1 MTGVLRRAA
10 TVVSALLL
18 LTGTLGP
25 AGAATGRAGSTAA
38 EERVVLGW
46 SAQGRPIVA
55 WHRWRPGAGGARP
68 LLVVGSMH
76 GDERAGH
83 RVVRA
88 LRKRPLPPGSDLWL
102 VRTLNPDGAAA
113 RTRTNARGVDLNH
126 NFPGRWQRSARG
138 SVTWSGPAP
147 ASEPETAAVM
157 AFVRSRQPWTT
168 VVLHQPLYGVDSYR
182 AKSPRLVRGL
192 AAATGLPVRSFDC
205 GGMCHGTFTDW
216 LNARTPGRAVTVE
229 PGRDPTPTRV
239 ARVARGVLQAGT
251 RHVDRL
257 PAPDRSARP
266 VHLAG
271 DAVGQVISSSF
282 SRTA

>member
-1 MTGVLRRAA
+1 VTRVLRRAA
-10 TVVSALLL
+10 IVASALLL
-18 LTGTLGP
+18 LTSTLGP
-25 AGAATGRAGSTAA
+25 AGAATGPAGSLVA

-55 WHRWRPGAGGARP
+55 WHRWRPDAGGARP

-88 LRKRPLPPGSDLWL
+88 LRERPLLPGSDLWV

-113 RTRTNARGVDLNH
+113 RSRTNARGVDLNR
-126 NFPGRWQRSARG
+126 NFPLRWQKSARG
-138 SVTWSGPAP
+138 SATWSGPAP
-147 ASEPETAAVM
+147 ASEPETVAMM
-157 AFVRSRQPWTT
+157 AFVRSTQPWTT

-182 AKSPRLVRGL
+182 AKSPRLVREL

-216 LNARTPGRAVTVE
+216 LNARTTGRAVTVE
-229 PGRDPTPTRV
+229 LGRDPTLTRID
-239 ARVARGVLQAGT
+239 RVARGLLRVGT
-251 RHVDRL
+251 
-257 PAPDRSARP
+257 
-266 VHLAG
+266 G
-271 DAVGQVISSSF
+271 
-282 SRTA
+282 

>member
-1 MTGVLRRAA
+1 MTRTLRRAA

-25 AGAATGRAGSTAA
+25 AGAASGRAATGVA

-55 WHRWRPGAGGARP
+55 WHRWHPDTDRARP

-88 LRKRPLPPGSDLWL
+88 LRERPLPPGSDLWL

-113 RTRTNARGVDLNH
+113 RTRTNARGVDLNR
-126 NFPGRWQRSARG
+126 NFPLRWQKSARG
-138 SVTWSGPAP
+138 SATWSGPAP
-147 ASEPETAAVM
+147 ASEPETVAVM
-157 AFVRSRQPWTT
+157 AFVRRAQPWTT

-182 AKSPRLVRGL
+182 AKSPRLVREL

-205 GGMCHGTFTDW
+205 DGMCHGTFTDW
-216 LNARTPGRAVTVE
+216 HNARTNGRAVTVE
-229 PGRDPTPTRV
+229 LGRDPTPAHI

-251 RHVDRL
+251 
-257 PAPDRSARP
+257 
-266 VHLAG
+266 G
-271 DAVGQVISSSF
+271 
-282 SRTA
+282 